1 MKKATDRLFR
11 IILVLLA
18 AAIVS
23 GFIVFLSIY
32 LVTRDSDATTTQSPI
47 IPTTTL
53 PPSITTT
60 TDNPQIQQKSAIVT
74 NGLECA
80 AIGRKIF
87 ELGGNVADVAVSVVL
102 CEGITCPQS
111 SGIGGGFFLTFY
123 SKANGTVKT
132 LNARERAPA
141 AATEDMFIENSLE
154 SQSGGKSVAVPGEI
168 KGLWELHQNYGSLKW
183 KDLLQPVIELCR
195 EGHEVSKYLENIFRN
210 NEAKIYGEPSLRD
223 VYINPMTNH
232 TYRLGEKIK
241 RLKLAETLEVI
252 AEEGADSIYGGGS
265 IGAKMV
271 EDVQKRNGILTVEDL
286 MNYEVEW
293 STSVSTKIINNY
305 TLHTFP
311 LPSSG
316 PCLVFI
322 FNLLRE
328 YELKHDALTYHR
340 IVEAFKFAYAK
351 RTHLGDDHTD
361 EIKQMIDN
369 LTNQAYADEIR
380 KLINDTSTTNNV
392 QYYGPLYSD
401 VENHGTANVG
411 ILAPNGDAIGVTNSI
426 NYLLGA
432 FFRSEQT
439 GIIMNNHMDDF
450 STPGA
455 PNIYGIPPSPAN
467 FIKPGKF
474 PLSSMIPTLVIDGN
488 GDVKMIVGAAGGSR
502 IPTGVFSAIF
512 NHLYLKGSLESS
524 LDARRLHHQLTPLDL
539 QFESNFDPDIMK
551 LLNEQYGHT
560 LRENFPDGGFAAVTA
575 ISQENGDTVASY
587 DSRRGG
593 GIEVF

>member
-1 MKKATDRLFR
+1 MKRSTDRLFR
-11 IILVLLA
+11 IFMVLLA

-23 GFIVFLSIY
+23 GSIVVLSIY
-32 LVTRDSDATTTQSPI
+32 LVTRDSNEGLTEGP
-47 IPTTTL
+47 PTTAGPQST
-53 PPSITTT
+53 SSTTE
-60 TDNPQIQQKSAIVT
+60 NPQIAQKSAIVT

-141 AATEDMFIENSLE
+141 AATEDMFVANPIE

-168 KGLWELHQNYGSLKW
+168 KGLWDLHQNYGSLKW
-183 KDLLQPVIELCR
+183 KDLLHHVIELCR
-195 EGHEVSKYLENIFRN
+195 EGHEVSRYLENIFRN
-210 NEAKIYGEPSLRD
+210 NEARIFGEPSLRD
-223 VYINPMTNH
+223 VYINPQTNH

-252 AEEGADSIYGGGS
+252 AQEGVDSIYGGGS
-265 IGAKMV
+265 IGTKIV
-271 EDVQKRNGILTVEDL
+271 EDVQSRNGILTIEDL

-293 STSVSTKIINNY
+293 STSYSTTIINNH

-316 PCLVFI
+316 ACLVFI
-322 FNLLRE
+322 FNLLRD

-340 IVEAFKFAYAK
+340 IAEAFKFAYAK

-361 EIKQMIDN
+361 EIKEMIDN

-380 KLINDTSTTNNV
+380 KLINDTKTTNDIK
-392 QYYGPLYSD
+392 YYGPLYTD

-411 ILAPNGDAIGVTNSI
+411 ILAPNGDAIAVTNSI

-467 FIKPGKF
+467 FIKPGKN
-474 PLSSMIPTLVIDGN
+474 PLSSMIPSMVIDGN

-502 IPTGVFSAIF
+502 IPTGVFAAIF
-512 NHLYLKGSLESS
+512 NHLYLNKTLVAA

-539 QFESNFDPDIMK
+539 QYESNFDSEIMR

-560 LRENFPDGGFAAVTA
+560 LRENLPDGGFAAVTA
-575 ISQENGDTVASY
+575 ISVDDGDIVASY

-593 GIEVF
+593 GVEVF